1 MTATLLAAVMLAA
14 LILYA
19 LLAGADFGGGV
30 WDLLS
35 IGPRAKAPRALISH
49 ALAPVWEAN
58 HVWLILVVVV
68 LFTAFPPAFAAVT
81 TGLHLP
87 LSVMLVG
94 IVLRGSAFTF
104 LHYDASERNR
114 RRWGRAFALPSVATP
129 VLLGVVVGALASGRA
144 SP

>member
-1 MTATLLAAVMLAA
+1 MALGTIAGMAILASLTIYALTGGADYGGGGLDLLAR
-14 LILYA
+14 
-19 LLAGADFGGGV
+19 
-30 WDLLS
+30 
-35 IGPRAKAPRALISH
+35 GPRAEGQRALI
-49 ALAPVWEAN
+49 ARAIGPVWEAN

-129 VLLGVVVGALASGRA
+129 VLLGVVVGALA
-144 SP
+144 